1 MATWR
6 AKHDIRAEH
15 ADGRARELSK
25 FFAGRGCTV
34 LYGSRVTLFILF
46 IGVCAIF

>member
-1 MATWR
+1 MATLR
-6 AKHDIRAEH
+6 AKHDTRAEH
-15 ADGRARELSK
+15 ADGRAREV
-25 FFAGRGCTV
+25 FEVFVGRGCTV